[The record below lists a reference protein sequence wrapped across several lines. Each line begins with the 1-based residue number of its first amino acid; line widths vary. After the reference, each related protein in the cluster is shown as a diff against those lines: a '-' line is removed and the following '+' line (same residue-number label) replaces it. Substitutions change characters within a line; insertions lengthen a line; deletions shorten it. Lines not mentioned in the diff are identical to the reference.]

1 MTRKRKSTIEYKS
14 EDQANSMEH
23 KIFTFSL
30 SDLDAEGRTLEGY
43 ASTFGNVDHT
53 SDIIHAGA
61 FSKTI
66 VERGNKIKFLW
77 NHDTSEVI
85 GKIQHLAEDTHG
97 LFMRAI
103 ISDTSRG
110 RDALALL
117 KDGAV
122 SEMSIGFTPVSGGTN
137 YERDGDGK
145 TVRHLKEIKLYEI
158 SITPFPANESAVVTA
173 LKESLPEA
181 HEEEEVVEEIKKEPI
196 EDDTK
201 EMGPRG
207 PIQRLGDVL
216 IGSIHQTF
224 TNLADS
230 WYIQGFLSQEERK
243 GLSATI
249 GNALDVM
256 NAEIPADVANT
267 ELEVYPLMG
276 LFNFVDY
283 EKEAKGSESE
293 EKKEDPP
300 PSEEIKE
307 NEKMLDVRLVQIE
320 RIKNISVEV

>member
-1 MTRKRKSTIEYKS
+1 MTRKQKSKIEYKS
-14 EDQANSMEH
+14 DKQAKTMEH

-61 FSKTI
+61 FAKTI

-77 NHDTSEVI
+77 NHETSEVL

-103 ISDTSRG
+103 ISDTTRG

-137 YERDGDGK
+137 YERDGEGK

-173 LKESLPEA
+173 LKEQLPG
-181 HEEEEVVEEIKKEPI
+181 EEQEISVEDSVEEITVEETVEKKEI
-196 EDDTK
+196 VAK
-201 EMGPRG
+201 EMGPNG

-224 TNLADS
+224 TNLTDS

-243 GLSATI
+243 NMSGTI
-249 GNALDVM
+249 GKALDIL
-256 NAEIPADVANT
+256 NEDIPAAVANT
-267 ELEVYPLMG
+267 ELQVFPLMG
-276 LFNFVDY
+276 LFSFANY
-283 EKEAKGSESE
+283 EEEKGSEPETLE
-293 EKKEDPP
+293 EHPP
-300 PSEEIKE
+300 QEEE
-307 NEKMLDVRLVQIE
+307 FNVQLVQIE
-320 RIKNISVEV
+320 RIKNMTVEV